1 MVQLLR
7 VPPTFFM
14 VISLTP
20 SSTSTAAIDG
30 SKMEVVVSPPAPV
43 STLKQEGVGSG
54 SSTCILSTWKG
65 FSSAFLLCLVNYL
78 FLYNLQGITSSVKIY
93 LPSKFETKLI
103 IPSLWEA

>member
-1 MVQLLR
+1 MIQLLH
-7 VPPTFFM
+7 VPPTFFP
-14 VISLTP
+14 VIAPDP
-20 SSTSTAAIDG
+20 SSTSIAAIDG
-30 SKMEVVVSPPAPV
+30 SKVEVAVFPPAPV
-43 STLKQEGVGSG
+43 STLKQEAVGWG

-78 FLYNLQGITSSVKIY
+78 FLYNLQSITSSVKIY